1 MPKMQMQI
9 QNAEN
14 LRKNKSGLF
23 LIVEQILVF
32 ALSSSLVREVKNLP
46 TNLKRIACDI
56 LHYSFG

>member
-9 QNAEN
+9 QNTEN

-32 ALSSSLVREVKNLP
+32 ALSSNLVREVKNLP
-46 TNLKRIACDI
+46 TNLKRITYDI

>member
-9 QNAEN
+9 QNTEN

-32 ALSSSLVREVKNLP
+32 ALNSNLVREVKNLP
-46 TNLKRIACDI
+46 TNLKRIAYDI